1 MKKNIS
7 VNIFG
12 TLYPIDEDAYELLQ
26 KYNTNMRSYYSR
38 REGGEEIADDVEHR
52 VAELLTELRSQGV
65 MAITIEHVTEI
76 INRIGDPQQM
86 DEADETADTGN
97 TSAED
102 GTRSQFTSDN
112 TAHTSASD
120 NYGQSTGTTPPP
132 PPPYE
137 DNMADKKLFRDPEDR
152 ILGGVL
158 SGLSHYFG
166 IKDPLL
172 LRIVTVLLGLLSLST
187 IAILYVIAWIL
198 IPEAIT
204 PEDRLRMYG
213 KPVNAK
219 SLNEELLRGVHSASN
234 FVSDPRHQDTARGCL
249 SALLKFIVICIAIF
263 TCSIL
268 GLILLSIIA
277 AVTGLGIA
285 SVITPSFFGIP
296 ELDSFSAMIS
306 ALPVWLVALCTVSGL
321 LLVGIPLYAI
331 IRAVFGSNKQ
341 PLAPSAKTG
350 LLLTWLASIAILIGS
365 SIAIMKVGH
374 DKFISI
380 EKERNTRNGIYL
392 KSDGWSLL
400 THQGW
405 EVAEMKGVSSWIS
418 EWGLRHD
425 GRDNRYIK
433 LEADDNPN
441 DMKYDL
447 RQSRQIKPGKYV
459 IEGYV
464 NADGLGNALYVILPG
479 GKEVCVDIPSH
490 TDQNNI
496 VETDTTNEDEGV
508 VLDSRDNGLRKW
520 THVEKP
526 FEVTQEGTIVYGI
539 TNNPAYTLSPWSS
552 REVSI
557 SGVVIRK
564 IED

>member
-86 DEADETADTGN
+86 DETDETADTGN

-112 TAHTSASD
+112 TAHTSAND

-425 GRDNRYIK
+425 GSDNRYIK

-526 FEVTQEGTIVYGI
+526 FEVTQEGTVVYGI

>member
-86 DEADETADTGN
+86 DETDETADTGN

-425 GRDNRYIK
+425 GSDNRYIK

-526 FEVTQEGTIVYGI
+526 FEVTQEGTVVYGI

-564 IED
+564 IEE

>member
-26 KYNTNMRSYYSR
+26 KYNANMRSYYSR

-65 MAITIEHVTEI
+65 MAITIEHITEI

-86 DEADETADTGN
+86 DETNESADNN

-102 GTRSQFTSDN
+102 NTRAQFTGDP
-112 TAHTSASD
+112 TDSASGSGT
-120 NYGQSTGTTPPP
+120 YSQHTGTTPPP
-132 PPPYE
+132 PPPYS
-137 DNMADKKLFRDPEDR
+137 DGIADKKLFRDPEDR

-172 LRIVTVLLGLLSLST
+172 LRIITVLLGLLSLST

-263 TCSIL
+263 VCSIL
-268 GLILLSIIA
+268 GLILLTIIA
-277 AVTGLGIA
+277 AITGLGIA
-285 SVITPSFFGIP
+285 SVVSPSAMGIV
-296 ELDSFSAMIS
+296 ELDTFSAMIA
-306 ALPVWLVALCTVSGL
+306 ALPVWLVALCTLSGL

-341 PLAPSAKTG
+341 PLPPSVKTG
-350 LLLTWLASIAILIGS
+350 LLITWLASIAILIGS
-365 SIAIMKVGH
+365 TIAIMKVGH
-374 DKFISI
+374 EKFISI
-380 EKERNTRNGIYL
+380 EKEQNTRDGIYL

-400 THQGW
+400 NHQGW

-425 GRDNRYIK
+425 GDHDRYIK

-464 NADGLGNALYVILPG
+464 KADGLGNALYVILPG
-479 GKEVCVDIPSH
+479 SGQEVCVDIPAYVDH
-490 TDQNNI
+490 GNI
-496 VETDTTNEDEGV
+496 VETDTTNGENGIE
-508 VLDSRDNGLRKW
+508 LDSRDNGRRKW

-526 FEVTQEGTIVYGI
+526 FEVTQEGTLVYGI

-557 SGVVIRK
+557 SGIAIRK
-564 IED
+564 VEE